1 MPLSKQ
7 RKEEIVKTLFEDIQN
22 SKSFVIADY
31 TGLTVNDTQELKEKA
46 NEQAVK
52 IQAIKKTL
60 LSLVLEKAQIQGINP
75 KELEGSL
82 AIALGLE
89 DEVAPAKV
97 VAEFS
102 KDHEQMEI
110 LTGLL
115 DSKILSREEIT
126 ALSKIPS
133 KDELLAKLVGSLN
146 SPISGLANVL
156 AGNLRGLVN
165 VLNAIKDAKA

>member
-1 MPLSKQ
+1 MPLNKQ

-60 LSLVLEKAQIQGINP
+60 LRLVLEKAQIQGINP

-115 DSKILSREEIT
+115 DSKILSREEIM

-156 AGNLRGLVN
+156 VGNLRGLVN

>member
-1 MPLSKQ
+1 MPLNKQ

-60 LSLVLEKAQIQGINP
+60 LRLVLEKAQIQGINP

-115 DSKILSREEIT
+115 DSKILSREEIM

-156 AGNLRGLVN
+156 VGNLRSLVN